1 MKEYPVFLFIVVGNF
16 TPPLLLE
23 TKICT
28 CGWWSRNAHFRR
40 SMKLTGKVREW
51 WRGRES
57 RGLAPGDLKAKKRE
71 GRKRGS
77 VDGTNGREVRSG
89 WRWREEK

>member
-1 MKEYPVFLFIVVGNF
+1 
-16 TPPLLLE
+16 
-23 TKICT
+23 
-28 CGWWSRNAHFRR
+28 
-40 SMKLTGKVREW
+40 MKLTGKVREW
-51 WRGRES
+51 WRGGES
-57 RGLAPGDLKAKKRE
+57 RGLAPGDLKSKKRE